1 MEKGV
6 YMKAGRT
13 GVADET
19 MTNDNCVLK
28 FSACSSSPKELC
40 LQSGSKYFTAW
51 ESSPVGPAGQRYGTS
66 APSHLLNSKAPCAP
80 PANTLPIASRTRLSQ
95 DAHVRPYTSLM
106 LGGSVCRLWA

>member
-51 ESSPVGPAGQRYGTS
+51 ESGPVGPAGQRYGTS
-66 APSHLLNSKAPCAP
+66 APPTPVALRRLVQPRPTRCQLPVVPGCLKMLTCAP
-80 PANTLPIASRTRLSQ
+80 TR
-95 DAHVRPYTSLM
+95 V
-106 LGGSVCRLWA
+106 